1 MVWDQAGLVE
11 SGKVIHP
18 TIWDVWLPWGLMR
31 PMINPTQNFL
41 IQYFRS
47 SIYYL
52 LRVARCGVVSM
63 LLPMLIIPDPI
74 RHQGKHSDQGSSS
87 QHPASRGPGV
97 CECECV
103 AALMNDGRPN
113 QAVCLYTLL
122 LLAQVSG
129 SHDKKLTFSHFCGFY
144 RV

>member
-1 MVWDQAGLVE
+1 MG
-11 SGKVIHP
+11 HP
-18 TIWDVWLPWGLMR
+18 V
-31 PMINPTQNFL
+31 
-41 IQYFRS
+41 
-47 SIYYL
+47 
-52 LRVARCGVVSM
+52 RVARCGVVSM
-63 LLPMLIIPDPI
+63 LLPMLILPDPI
-74 RHQGKHSDQGSSS
+74 RRQGKHSDTSS
-87 QHPASRGPGV
+87 QQPASRAPGV

-103 AALMNDGRPN
+103 AALMNDGHPN